1 MRMFPDVFLLLSW
14 QPRYAV
20 RYCAL
25 FKLFGSSSKIIQ
37 LPAKPSLNM
46 PMNDELLLRYSRQ
59 ILMPEIDVA
68 GQERLQASKVL
79 IIGLGGLGAPVTLYL
94 TATGIGQLT
103 LVDFDTVDLTNL
115 QRQVIHTTASIGQ
128 QKVASAKQAALALNP
143 HIQVETIQEK
153 LDYSQL
159 LEAASSHDVVVDCSD
174 NFPTRFA
181 INKAC
186 KNAAKPLVSGA
197 VIRFEGQLSTYD
209 FRDPEAPC
217 YHCLY
222 GEDGETEDTC
232 STTGILAPVAGIIGS
247 MQATETLK
255 LLLGLPTLSGRL
267 LLLDAK
273 QMQWRE
279 MRLRKDPHCPV
290 CGNKT

>member
-1 MRMFPDVFLLLSW
+1 
-14 QPRYAV
+14 
-20 RYCAL
+20 
-25 FKLFGSSSKIIQ
+25 
-37 LPAKPSLNM
+37 
-46 PMNDELLLRYSRQ
+46 MNDELLLRYSRQ
-59 ILMPEIDVA
+59 ILMPEIDVR

-94 TATGIGQLT
+94 AAAGVGQLT

-115 QRQVIHTTASIGQ
+115 QRQVIHATAAIGQ
-128 QKVASAKQAALALNP
+128 LKVESAKQTALALNP
-143 HIQVETIQEK
+143 YIHVETIPEN
-153 LDYSQL
+153 LDYAQL
-159 LEAASSHDVVVDCSD
+159 LETVSSHDVVVDCCD

-186 KNAAKPLVSGA
+186 KNAGKPLVSGA
-197 VIRFEGQLSTYD
+197 VIRFDGQISTYD
-209 FRDPEAPC
+209 FRNPEAPC
-217 YHCLY
+217 YRCLY

-255 LLLGLPTLSGRL
+255 ILLDLPTLNGRL

-273 QMQWRE
+273 HMHWRE
-279 MRLRKDPHCPV
+279 MRLRKDPNCPI
-290 CGNKT
+290 CGHKT